1 MFPLLDEAAK
11 HLSLQEDLHKAAHTL
26 GRDRLAEALEPEGAG
41 DRRGR
46 RGRVA
51 VFSFAHE
58 EELIVA
64 HHLHEE
70 ANEGLRHH
78 RAQVAGV

>member
-1 MFPLLDEAAK
+1 MFPFLDEATK
-11 HLSLQEDLHKAAHTL
+11 HLSLHKDLHKAAHRL
-26 GRDRLAEALEPEGAG
+26 GRDRLAETLASEGAG
-41 DRRGR
+41 DWRRR

-64 HHLHEE
+64 DHLHEE